1 MSLQV
6 DTLKTL
12 ENSTWTFSLG
22 FLNEF
27 TETLPA
33 GLHCGEGE
41 VRPLHAALCW
51 KVWILLSLEDF
62 IKTLLRFAAKRFRK
76 AQCPIVERLCNS
88 LMMHGRNNGE
98 WANGHPCLLLFQW
111 CYIYFRSPDSWCRYL
126 FLISLFACVVLKC
139 LLTKSLPTPYFQVRS
154 WWPWGLWST
163 LSRSSI
169 SSLARTPSRQTPCS
183 I

>member
-1 MSLQV
+1 MACRI
-6 DTLKTL
+6 TLRWRRSTPATCRTL
-12 ENSTWTFSLG
+12 LEGWDSTNSRR
-22 FLNEF
+22 FLI
-27 TETLPA
+27 ETL
-33 GLHCGEGE
+33 
-41 VRPLHAALCW
+41 
-51 KVWILLSLEDF
+51 F
-62 IKTLLRFAAKRFRK
+62 RFAAKRFRK

-98 WANGHPCLLLFQW
+98 WANGHPCLLLIQW

-169 SSLARTPSRQTPCS
+169 SSLARTLSRQTPCS